1 MYKAIG
7 FDMGGVLIYYSI
19 PDSIKEIARYFGVDE
34 DVVKASMSELRPLV
48 DVGKIDNNQFWAELL
63 KKIGSDKDPEETEH
77 IWSDSYIKKNPFVP
91 GSMELVEQLKAAG
104 YKVGMLS
111 NIDPEHGRINY
122 GRHIFEHFDVALLSY
137 EEGVRKPQP
146 EAFQLLC
153 DKLGA
158 LPKELIFIDDLP
170 DNVAGANKFG
180 ATGILFEGHAKLVK
194 RLAELG
200 IRV

>member
-19 PDSIKEIARYFGVDE
+19 PDSIKEIARYFGVE
-34 DVVKASMSELRPLV
+34 ERLVKEAMGELRPLV
-48 DVGKIDNNQFWAELL
+48 DVGRINNIQFWTQLL
-63 KKIGSDKDPEETEH
+63 QKIGSDKDPEETEH

-91 GSMELVEQLKAAG
+91 GSMELVERLKSAG

-111 NIDPEHGRINY
+111 NIDPEHGRLNY

-137 EEGVRKPQP
+137 EEGVRKPEP

-153 DKLGA
+153 DRLGIQ
-158 LPKELIFIDDLP
+158 PKELIFIDDLL
-170 DNVAGANKFG
+170 DNVAGADKFG
-180 ATGILFEGHAKLVK
+180 ATGILFEGHEKLVQ
-194 RLAELG
+194 RLTELG
-200 IRV
+200 IEV